1 LINFKGEEVTAS
13 YRVQSVRAVVEQTIG
28 DLKRAKV
35 MNDNKIST
43 AATME
48 KVLDCVIALH
58 NLRVLCK
65 VNPDFE
71 LPARRAALP
80 DEHIIKRIIPKNEV
94 DLKIPADKPN
104 LSLPDLR
111 HIRDFV
117 EFLPSAVGAISKATE
132 RGGNECIF
140 YPNVRNRGFNLYKGA
155 YVLQLRV
162 QHEGLDVWTVKYHVG
177 ASYSFEVHVG
187 YFKISRDNAGMGNI
201 CDCNSG

>member
-1 LINFKGEEVTAS
+1 
-13 YRVQSVRAVVEQTIG
+13 VVEQTIG

-132 RGGNECIF
+132 RVETSVFFIQMFETADLICT
-140 YPNVRNRGFNLYKGA
+140 KGLMCCSCVCNTRDWTFGQSNTTLVPRTA
-155 YVLQLRV
+155 SKCT
-162 QHEGLDVWTVKYHVG
+162 LDTLKYLATMLEWETFAIATVGKWFDY
-177 ASYSFEVHVG
+177 
-187 YFKISRDNAGMGNI
+187 D
-201 CDCNSG
+201 